1 MENLHYLTDLSKLS
15 QYVGNRISDVQGGGG
30 NTSVKYENF
39 MAVKAS
45 GFALKD
51 LTANEGYA
59 ILNNKAFLS
68 FLDKGRLEEDN
79 FETTLSNFLISEK
92 YNRPSMEAGL
102 HAILNYKYVAHT
114 HSAYV
119 NVFTCSKQGKEV
131 LKKYFPNSLWIEYST
146 PGLDLFRKVR
156 SSLKKCD
163 ANPNIIFL
171 QNHGVFICSNDY
183 SELIDINNTINNFL
197 VEKFNLPIFNLNDC
211 NYEETLEELL
221 FPDQAIYL
229 DNIGKL
235 PYSSLSTAAKET
247 MGVVNY
253 LMRSIESLGFSPN
266 FLSYDE
272 KNKLL
277 NLESEK
283 YRKKLEK

>member
-1 MENLHYLTDLSKLS
+1 MENYDYLTNLSKVS

-30 NTSVKYENF
+30 NTSVKYESF

-45 GFALKD
+45 GFALRD
-51 LTANEGYA
+51 LTANKGYA
-59 ILNNKAFLS
+59 ILDNKAFLS
-68 FLDKGRLEEDN
+68 FLDNEHLEEDD
-79 FETTLSNFLISEK
+79 FETMLPNFLISKK

-131 LKKYFPNSLWIEYST
+131 LEKYFPSSLWIEYST
-146 PGLDLFRKVR
+146 PGLDLFKKVR

-183 SELIDINNTINNFL
+183 NELIDINNTINNFL
-197 VEKFNLPIFNLNDC
+197 VEKFNLPLFTSNLC
-211 NYEETLEELL
+211 C
-221 FPDQAIYL
+221 
-229 DNIGKL
+229 
-235 PYSSLSTAAKET
+235 
-247 MGVVNY
+247 
-253 LMRSIESLGFSPN
+253 SI
-266 FLSYDE
+266 
-272 KNKLL
+272 
-277 NLESEK
+277 
-283 YRKKLEK
+283 

>member
-1 MENLHYLTDLSKLS
+1 
-15 QYVGNRISDVQGGGG
+15 
-30 NTSVKYENF
+30 

-51 LTANEGYA
+51 LTANKGYA
-59 ILNNKAFLS
+59 ILDNKAFLS
-68 FLDKGRLEEDN
+68 FLDNDRLEEDN
-79 FETTLSNFLISEK
+79 FETTLSSFLISKE

-119 NVFTCSKQGKEV
+119 NVFTCSKEGKDV
-131 LKKYFPNSLWIEYST
+131 LEKYFPSSLWIDYST
-146 PGLDLFRKVR
+146 PGLDLFKKVR
-156 SSLKKCD
+156 SCLKTCD

-171 QNHGVFICSNDY
+171 QNHGVFICSDDCN
-183 SELIDINNTINNFL
+183 ELIDINNTINNFL
-197 VEKFNLPIFNLNDC
+197 VKKFNLPLFDLNDYS
-211 NYEETLEELL
+211 YEETTQELL

-229 DNIGKL
+229 DNISNL
-235 PYSSLSTAAKET
+235 TYSSLSAAAKET
-247 MGVVNY
+247 MGVVKY
-253 LMRSIESLGFSPN
+253 LMRSIESLDFCPN
-266 FLSYDE
+266 FLSSNE

-283 YRKKLEK
+283 YRKKLER

>member
-1 MENLHYLTDLSKLS
+1 MENYDYLTNLSKVS

-30 NTSVKYENF
+30 NTSVKYESF

-51 LTANEGYA
+51 LTANKGYA
-59 ILNNKAFLS
+59 ILDNKAFLS
-68 FLDKGRLEEDN
+68 FLDNEHLEEDD
-79 FETTLSNFLISEK
+79 FETMLPNFLISKK

-131 LKKYFPNSLWIEYST
+131 LEKYFPSSLWIEYST
-146 PGLDLFRKVR
+146 PGLDLFKKVR

-183 SELIDINNTINNFL
+183 NELIDINNTINNFL
-197 VEKFNLPIFNLNDC
+197 VEKFNLPMFNLNDF
-211 NYEETLEELL
+211 NNEETLEELL

-235 PYSSLSTAAKET
+235 PYSALSTAAKET

-253 LMRSIESLGFSPN
+253 LMRSIEGLGFCPN